1 MKELLEKVRP
11 YVESLVNENQL
22 ILDRFDF
29 ERRGGEWYLV
39 VYVEKE
45 EGTATLDE
53 VCLISD
59 RISKNST
66 KSI

>member
-11 YVESLVNENQL
+11 YVESLVNENQM

-39 VYVEKE
+39 V
-45 EGTATLDE
+45 
-53 VCLISD
+53 
-59 RISKNST
+59 
-66 KSI
+66 